1 MFQSAALAAAL
12 CVVLTAIFA
21 MHNAH
26 ELHVASLER
35 QIEDARAHTTTIV
48 DTLERRISILDAQI
62 ERARTDAGDV
72 SQISKALTAMEH
84 SAQVR
89 HLREL
94 KLTPYDGNKRLDSVR
109 KAKSEGF
116 TYDVMKEVYPLGDL
130 MREGYAEACSDPV
143 LVWDATYDKGRS
155 FSGIPLTG
163 YTS

>member
-62 ERARTDAGDV
+62 ERLAHHEILV
-72 SQISKALTAMEH
+72 SR
-84 SAQVR
+84 V
-89 HLREL
+89 LRL
-94 KLTPYDGNKRLDSVR
+94 KNNET
-109 KAKSEGF
+109 
-116 TYDVMKEVYPLGDL
+116 T
-130 MREGYAEACSDPV
+130 
-143 LVWDATYDKGRS
+143 
-155 FSGIPLTG
+155 
-163 YTS
+163 